1 MKKRAIFSYC
11 NFQIEKNIAVEQKR
25 VIEKLN
31 TLPNCKYEY
40 LFYNKPDGEV
50 CPDHVI
56 NYAFNKLFYEDN
68 YDTILMLDIDC
79 IPLNTRALEYTFDRA
94 ESGVYI
100 GNAQRANYLQN
111 NQHIY
116 PAPSGMAISKEM
128 FERIGKPSFSVTR
141 RGDIGE
147 ELCYRCEELGIEI
160 ELYMPGG
167 YEEPAYTYNEQRE
180 VWPLKD
186 GQPKYA
192 IGTTFVDA
200 QNNEMFYHL
209 FQCRLHV
216 FNHHFYAKCKS
227 IL

>member
-1 MKKRAIFSYC
+1 MKRAIFSYC
-11 NFQIEKNIAVEQKR
+11 NFQIEQEIATAQKN
-25 VIEKLN
+25 VINKLN
-31 TLPNCKYEY
+31 TLPNCKYEF

-94 ESGVYI
+94 ESGVLI
-100 GNAQRANYLQN
+100 GNAQRTNYLKN
-111 NQHIY
+111 DQHIY
-116 PAPSGMAISKEM
+116 PAPSGVAITKSL
-128 FERIGKPSFSVTR
+128 FEKIGKPSFGVTN

-147 ELCYRCEELGIEI
+147 ELCYKCEEAGVEV
-160 ELYMPGG
+160 ELYMPLN
-167 YEEPAYTYNEQRE
+167 YEEEAYTYNNQRE
-180 VWPLKD
+180 VWDLKD

-192 IGTTFVDA
+192 IGTTFGDA
-200 QNNEMFYHL
+200 SSNEMFYHL

-216 FNHHFYAKCKS
+216 FNHRFFTKCNS